1 MTTSNE
7 DKPAPRR
14 IDLRQEGVHW
24 DLGESQSYGEYLQLD
39 KVLNAQKPNSIE
51 QDEMLFIIV
60 HQVSE
65 LWMRL
70 FLHELGAVFECVR
83 RDNLDP
89 SFKMLARI
97 SRLQEELLGAWSV
110 LSTLTP
116 FEYSAFRN
124 TLGRSSGFQS
134 VQYRLLEYMLGNKN
148 RDYIAV
154 HKRDPA
160 ACERLERALQ
170 APSIYDEVLRLL
182 SRRGYGIPEEI
193 VERDFSEP
201 YEPSKAVTAAWLA
214 GCFVITPT
222 VFYWRKPGILAP
234 QDSSD
239 GWALAG
245 CLVLMGMFLVGFIG
259 FLIRAIPRRHMRLL
273 LFEEGFV
280 SFRPDRVF
288 ACRFDDVEWTKESFI
303 EPECKSL
310 CTLTVHLRSGMN
322 GCWSGTSRCWKT
334 RGGW

>member
-1 MTTSNE
+1 MADN
-7 DKPAPRR
+7 K
-14 IDLRQEGVHW
+14 IDLKNEAVHW
-24 DLGESQSYGEYLQLD
+24 DLGTSQSYGEYLQLD
-39 KVLNAQKPNSIE
+39 KLLDAQKPNSIE

-116 FEYSAFRN
+116 FEYSSFRN

-134 VQYRLLEYMLGNKN
+134 LQYRLLEFRLGNKH
-148 RDYIAV
+148 RDMIAV

-160 ACERLERALQ
+160 GYERLERALN

-182 SRRGYGIPEEI
+182 SRRGYGIPDEI
-193 VERDFSEP
+193 IERDFSEP
-201 YEPSKAVTAAWLA
+201 YTRIEGGDRGLARRLSQRGEGLGSLRDGGAAHGSRPEVPVVALPSSEDRRANHRLQA
-214 GCFVITPT
+214 G
-222 VFYWRKPGILAP
+222 
-234 QDSSD
+234 D
-239 GWALAG
+239 
-245 CLVLMGMFLVGFIG
+245 
-259 FLIRAIPRRHMRLL
+259 RRHGWRVVPR
-273 LFEEGFV
+273 EGARTQV
-280 SFRPDRVF
+280 LPGAVAGAHVDVRSM
-288 ACRFDDVEWTKESFI
+288 ACSPRGA
-303 EPECKSL
+303 
-310 CTLTVHLRSGMN
+310 RSI
-322 GCWSGTSRCWKT
+322 TS
-334 RGGW
+334 